1 METEVVAMRSRQW
14 YRDRGLQAR
23 MMLVYALLAALY
35 LGFSAVLLAAGV
47 PVVLIVLVAGGLL
60 FVQYYFSDK
69 MVLASMGAHEV
80 SPAEAPELHA
90 MIGRLAQQ
98 MDLPMPKVAIMR
110 TDMAN
115 AFATGRNPKN
125 AVVCVTTGIMN
136 RLDYPELEAVLAHE
150 MSHVKNRDVQVI
162 TIASFFATI
171 ASFIMQWGLWFGM
184 GGRRDR
190 DSGGSAIIFV
200 WLASMVTWVVSFVLI
215 RALSRYRELAADRGS
230 AVVTGAP
237 SHLAS
242 ALVKISNAMARIPD
256 QDLRQAGTMNAFF
269 ICPALRGE
277 SIGELFSTHPSLQ
290 KRLDQL
296 QKLQRQMEGIA

>member
-1 METEVVAMRSRQW
+1 MRSRHW
-14 YRDRGLQAR
+14 YRDTGLQAR
-23 MMLVYALLAALY
+23 MFVVMGLLAALY
-35 LGFSAVLLAAGV
+35 LFFVAVLFSAGV
-47 PVVLIVLVAGGLL
+47 SLWLIVIIAGGLL
-60 FVQYYFSDK
+60 LIQYYFSDK

-80 SPAEAPELHA
+80 SPAQAPELHA

-98 MDLPMPKVAIMR
+98 MDLPMPKVAIMQ

-136 RLDYPELEAVLAHE
+136 RLDRPELEAVLAHE

-184 GGRRDR
+184 GMGGGRGRDR
-190 DSGGSAIIFV
+190 DSGASAFV
-200 WLASMVTWVVSFVLI
+200 LVYLASVVTWIISFFLI

-237 SHLAS
+237 SQLAS
-242 ALVKISNAMARIPD
+242 ALVKISQSMARIP
-256 QDLRQAGTMNAFF
+256 QRDLREVGALNAFF
-269 ICPALRGE
+269 IVPALKGA
-277 SIGELFSTHPSLQ
+277 SLGELISTHPSLER
-290 KRLDQL
+290 RLAQL
-296 QKLQRQMEGIA
+296 QELQRQMEGIR